1 MFLDYE
7 NLLSRLLHTYKSYY
21 ISETHLAL
29 HMAAVKER
37 GSLLYQQNQ
46 FRGQLNFQGQEAD
59 CKAYV
64 NPI

>member
-46 FRGQLNFQGQEAD
+46 FRGE
-59 CKAYV
+59 
-64 NPI
+64 PHMT